1 MQAQTTRTCAAIL
14 VGALLSFSAPA
25 LADTADTLADYIGY
39 TIAAKKTVVGWVDED
54 REKKGDSF
62 EGCQYGRVIIF
73 DDRSYLKCA
82 EYGYQ
87 YAYRPEAVLL
97 VRSGRIVMIVED
109 DAYDMTQ

>member
-1 MQAQTTRTCAAIL
+1 MRARTSRICAAVL
-14 VGALLSFSAPA
+14 MSMLMTFGAPA
-25 LADTADTLADYIGY
+25 LADTADTLEDYIGY
-39 TIAAKKTVVGWVDED
+39 TIAAKKTVVGWVDEG
-54 REKKGDSF
+54 REKKGEAF
-62 EGCQYGRVIIF
+62 EGCQHGRVIIF
-73 DDRSYLKCA
+73 DDRTYLKCA

>member
-1 MQAQTTRTCAAIL
+1 MAVITAF
-14 VGALLSFSAPA
+14 GAPA

-39 TIAAKKTVVGWVDED
+39 TIAAKKTIVGWVDEG
-54 REKKGDSF
+54 REKKGEAF

-73 DDRSYLKCA
+73 DDRTYLKCA